1 MPRDGG
7 KVPQHVRERLTHK
20 TECGTPSALFYSSL
34 SDKGSSYFDR
44 GTGGS
49 QNEEYGGLS
58 GVERRARM
66 SC

>member
-1 MPRDGG
+1 MPRARG
-7 KVPQHVRERLTHK
+7 KVPQHVRERLAYK

-34 SDKGSSYFDR
+34 SDKVSSYFDR